1 VKRARSAR
9 DSVAIRVVL
18 TRLSELQ
25 AGAPVGVSQRLGQI
39 PDDLRLLLE
48 SSAAIEG
55 QLIATIREVAANLEL
70 GRPVAAE
77 AGLAH
82 ADSLAR
88 DLSDDFVDAQRI
100 GYENLTEQQSS
111 LDELARRLGRT
122 LVWWV
127 AIGLALLAVSFLVIS
142 SRVTRPLAHLERG
155 LADVAGGDLRSELEV
170 GRYDEIGRLTSHFNA
185 MTRVLRATARA
196 QTAALDD
203 VEERLRSSDEY
214 LRSFIEEASDMITIL
229 NEDGSIRFV
238 SPAIRTILG
247 HEPADLVGTDSLLL
261 IHPADRADVRASFES
276 GIESG
281 MHGEALLVRFLHKDG
296 TTRQLETRP
305 RNLLDHP
312 SIQGVLTIS
321 RDMTDLLRREDELRQ
336 AQKMEAVGQLT
347 GGIAHDF
354 NNLLTV
360 VLGNLDL
367 MRGEAADGSDDL
379 ELIDDAIAAATR
391 GADLTKGLLAFSCR
405 QSLSPE
411 VVDVQQV
418 VASMIGLMRRSLGEP
433 VDIDLVDAEDLW
445 QCHVDAS
452 QLEAAILNLGINSRD
467 AMALGGRL
475 TLCCENV
482 SLEEPMPIGQGH
494 APAGNY
500 VRVSVTDT
508 GPGMTPEVV
517 ERAFDPFFTTKETG
531 RGSGL
536 GLSMTY
542 GFVKQSGGYVLIDS
556 EVGVGTSV
564 HIYLP
569 RVEGEPAEVEL
580 PQETADVPK
589 GTGELILVVEDDAG
603 VERVATR
610 QLERLGYRTLHAGD
624 AAGALEILRTTEAVA
639 LLFTDIVLPGGVNGI
654 QLSRDAASIR
664 NDLKT
669 LFVSGYSEAK
679 VWRDGEDIDAELITK
694 PYSRTQLASA
704 IHRALNG

>member
-1 VKRARSAR
+1 MKRARSAR

-214 LRSFIEEASDMITIL
+214 LRSFIEEAPDMITIL

-336 AQKMEAVGQLT
+336 AQKMEAVG
-347 GGIAHDF
+347 
-354 NNLLTV
+354 
-360 VLGNLDL
+360 
-367 MRGEAADGSDDL
+367 
-379 ELIDDAIAAATR
+379 
-391 GADLTKGLLAFSCR
+391 
-405 QSLSPE
+405 
-411 VVDVQQV
+411 
-418 VASMIGLMRRSLGEP
+418 
-433 VDIDLVDAEDLW
+433 
-445 QCHVDAS
+445 
-452 QLEAAILNLGINSRD
+452 
-467 AMALGGRL
+467 
-475 TLCCENV
+475 
-482 SLEEPMPIGQGH
+482 
-494 APAGNY
+494 
-500 VRVSVTDT
+500 
-508 GPGMTPEVV
+508 
-517 ERAFDPFFTTKETG
+517 
-531 RGSGL
+531 
-536 GLSMTY
+536 
-542 GFVKQSGGYVLIDS
+542 
-556 EVGVGTSV
+556 
-564 HIYLP
+564 
-569 RVEGEPAEVEL
+569 
-580 PQETADVPK
+580 
-589 GTGELILVVEDDAG
+589 
-603 VERVATR
+603 
-610 QLERLGYRTLHAGD
+610 
-624 AAGALEILRTTEAVA
+624 
-639 LLFTDIVLPGGVNGI
+639 
-654 QLSRDAASIR
+654 
-664 NDLKT
+664 
-669 LFVSGYSEAK
+669 
-679 VWRDGEDIDAELITK
+679 
-694 PYSRTQLASA
+694 
-704 IHRALNG
+704 

>member
-1 VKRARSAR
+1 
-9 DSVAIRVVL
+9 
-18 TRLSELQ
+18 
-25 AGAPVGVSQRLGQI
+25 
-39 PDDLRLLLE
+39 
-48 SSAAIEG
+48 
-55 QLIATIREVAANLEL
+55 
-70 GRPVAAE
+70 
-77 AGLAH
+77 
-82 ADSLAR
+82 
-88 DLSDDFVDAQRI
+88 
-100 GYENLTEQQSS
+100 
-111 LDELARRLGRT
+111 
-122 LVWWV
+122 
-127 AIGLALLAVSFLVIS
+127 
-142 SRVTRPLAHLERG
+142 
-155 LADVAGGDLRSELEV
+155 
-170 GRYDEIGRLTSHFNA
+170 
-185 MTRVLRATARA
+185 
-196 QTAALDD
+196 
-203 VEERLRSSDEY
+203 
-214 LRSFIEEASDMITIL
+214 
-229 NEDGSIRFV
+229 
-238 SPAIRTILG
+238 
-247 HEPADLVGTDSLLL
+247 
-261 IHPADRADVRASFES
+261 
-276 GIESG
+276 
-281 MHGEALLVRFLHKDG
+281 
-296 TTRQLETRP
+296 
-305 RNLLDHP
+305 
-312 SIQGVLTIS
+312 
-321 RDMTDLLRREDELRQ
+321 
-336 AQKMEAVGQLT
+336 
-347 GGIAHDF
+347 
-354 NNLLTV
+354 
-360 VLGNLDL
+360 
-367 MRGEAADGSDDL
+367 
-379 ELIDDAIAAATR
+379 
-391 GADLTKGLLAFSCR
+391 
-405 QSLSPE
+405 